1 MRGEGGKTV
10 GRRLPGALSHLGW
23 SPCTSAISA
32 KRRLQLIPLS
42 GPRCCVII
50 AMDSLLDDRHTRTD
64 AGRICPPIPYLW
76 NPCTPPL
83 LCSCRHFT
91 LARLPRT
98 LPERTHTRTYLY
110 RTHCTNHTRRC
121 TRRRRSMLDVRHTAR
136 T

>member
-32 KRRLQLIPLS
+32 KRRLELIPLS
-42 GPRCCVII
+42 GLAAASSSPWTHFWTIVIPGL
-50 AMDSLLDDRHTRTD
+50 MLD
-64 AGRICPPIPYLW
+64 G
-76 NPCTPPL
+76 
-83 LCSCRHFT
+83 S
-91 LARLPRT
+91 ARLYLTYGIPVRRPSFARAVTPTRLPLT

-121 TRRRRSMLDVRHTAR
+121 TRRRRSMPDVRHTAR